1 MSATTE
7 KSIIKLNTAEI
18 WVFLFGCCSGTLL
31 MLTGNTL
38 NFWLAKLGIDL
49 KTIGLSSL
57 IALPYV
63 LKYLLA
69 PFIER
74 YSFFGDNKRKSW
86 LGILSILIL
95 LFGILIGKSNPLK
108 VFFITAFL
116 GFFLSLFAVAT
127 DIILDSYRVDFA
139 SLHQNY
145 SKTSS
150 NFVVGYKIGMLI
162 SSSGAILLSTI
173 VDWSIVYLIFSS
185 FAAFLIVVFIR
196 FLPDKINH
204 KSEISE
210 EQNSL
215 IKIFLL
221 PLDRFKSRAEIFT
234 ILTFVITYKIADQ
247 YILSMI
253 NPFLLHLNYNEYEIS
268 LVVKTCGAAGSIAGG
283 IIGGFL
289 INKLGIKSC
298 LLYFAI
304 FHSCCNFL
312 FILQENSGHNLV
324 ILYLITII
332 GTSSSGMAMC
342 VYISYI
348 MTLCSGKYS
357 GTKYAF
363 YSSLIGCS
371 RVLLPSSSGYIVEFY
386 GWNTFFLVM
395 ILISIPGIILT
406 RYLPY
411 QKDSFQ

>member
-1 MSATTE
+1 MIATTE
-7 KSIIKLNTAEI
+7 KSSTKSSAHEFWI
-18 WVFLFGCCSGTLL
+18 FLFGCCSGTLL

-69 PFIER
+69 PFIEK
-74 YSFFGDNKRKSW
+74 YSFFGSNRRKSW
-86 LGILSILIL
+86 LSILAILIL
-95 LFGILIGKSNPLK
+95 LFGILIGRSNPLNT
-108 VFFITAFL
+108 FFITAIMGFL
-116 GFFLSLFAVAT
+116 LSLSAVST

-139 SLHQNY
+139 SLNQSY
-145 SKTSS
+145 GKTSG

-173 VDWSIVYLIFSS
+173 VEWSTVYFIFSS
-185 FAAFLIVVFIR
+185 FAAFLILIFIK
-196 FLPDKINH
+196 FLPNKINH
-204 KSEISE
+204 KNEMINE
-210 EQNSL
+210 TKSL
-215 IKIFLL
+215 INIFLL
-221 PLDRFKSRAEIFT
+221 PFNHFKSKAEIL
-234 ILTFVITYKIADQ
+234 IVLAFVITYKIADQ

-268 LVVKTCGAAGSIAGG
+268 IVVKTCGALGSIAGG

-289 INKLGIKSC
+289 ISRFGIKNC

-304 FHSCCNFL
+304 VHSCSNFL
-312 FILQENSGHNLV
+312 FILQELVGHNLM
-324 ILYLITII
+324 ILYLLTMI
-332 GTSSSGMAMC
+332 GTTSSGMAMC

-348 MTLCSGKYS
+348 MSISSGKYS

-371 RVLLPSSSGYIVEFY
+371 RVLLPSSSGFIVEFF
-386 GWNTFFLVM
+386 GWNIFFLAM
-395 ILISIPGIILT
+395 IVISVPGMILT

-411 QKDSFQ
+411 QKNLPK